1 MPRIRLAAVIV
12 LLAAGLIL
20 SGCGK
25 GRQHH
30 KVRSEPDSP
39 PVAERPS
46 AGTPARG
53 DRGGTMALSGDL
65 KWTPGGTEA
74 SALKPLFTPVAPP
87 EPSPQEKYDAAL
99 LDALNLMA
107 ERKYPKALAALE
119 AARAVQ
125 DTEQIRQQI
134 ERLKVVID
142 RQAAVDR
149 LAQDIQ
155 TVLEAGRPD
164 EAARLATGGL
174 QQYGDMD
181 AADRLI
187 QLRRQA
193 DALVMAQAT
202 DRTADRSRLRQE
214 AEAALAAK
222 NLPAAVLAYEQAL
235 QFGDDPA
242 LRRQRDECQD
252 ALNRYNECRRRA
264 ADLRRDPANLEDAL
278 VALQEAARAWDTPQV
293 RQEIDEY
300 TLALQKRRDRLSV
313 ADFEIRGDVGI
324 PAAGRVVAEELL
336 PGFKPRFDLVER
348 SQLAQV
354 LGELKLEATDLV
366 ANEPGRREAGRLAR
380 VRYLV
385 LGSVTAANGI
395 TVNARL
401 VDVPSGLIVQTAQIV
416 ARTLEEMRG
425 LLPQLANLLM
435 MTDAQ
440 KMAYEQERAQQ
451 VPVVPVVPVAPLPP
465 PPEVGQ
471 PAPPP
476 LVVYSPRPPD
486 FGGLRPQDFE
496 QIPPVVVAPAPAV
509 VLVEREDPV
518 KQRLVSVSVELGDN
532 LFRRGRYKE
541 AHAQFAL
548 ALSLAPHHTE
558 LSLRIERCRPHLPP
572 PPPPPPPP
580 AVVVVTPA
588 PPPVVIVPVAR
599 PRIAVMNFVVN
610 AAPGLVPP
618 AFGDWAT
625 EQIASYFN
633 PMYEIVDRGE
643 VCWYMGRLGIT
654 MRDVLANP
662 SARVCLGRALNVRFF
677 VFGAIQQTASFDVTT
692 HMVDV
697 ETGGKQG
704 GGKIHVQDH
713 QELKLRLGEL
723 VQQTAAAAPAEQ
735 QRLQQEAQDSER
747 VVTQARQLLQKG
759 QSAQAAAVARDGL
772 KRHPGHAGIQ
782 AILQQAEQ
790 QERQAKLEAK
800 RQEELKQQ
808 QAQAAALQRRQ
819 QELAREAEAARQR
832 AEKLAAARS
841 EAERRAQ
848 EQQKQRAYDELLG
861 KGQTAVQ
868 QGNYPQAIQLLQSAV
883 ALKPNGPATQALA
896 QAKAKADEAARVKAA
911 QEKAA
916 KEAAERRQREAELA
930 RARQQVEED
939 KKKRA
944 AEELARRKAQE
955 ARDQAAYNQYLG
967 EGRQLLA
974 QGKPD
979 AALARFQ
986 SARQIQAT
994 DEVKKLITQAQD
1006 QIIQAQKKAVAAR
1019 GAAEAEQRKKAEEQQ
1034 RVAEAEKRKKAEE
1047 QQRAAEVQ
1055 RLVKEGQTA
1064 LAAKQFDKASNAFG
1078 QAAKLMPGNAEAQAG
1093 LAQTEKARQE
1103 SLAQSRRQQEDQARL
1118 AKYRTALETGRA
1130 HLAAKRYDAA
1140 VASLTEA
1147 TKLNP
1152 GDPAAAA
1159 ALKEAEAGRAASQ
1172 AEAAR
1177 QQARKQTADAYQKW
1191 MADGRAAL
1199 AGQRYDAAI
1208 QAFREAQKLQPADPA
1223 AAAALKQAEQARDGA
1238 RTAADAAARQK
1249 QEEAQR
1255 AERVRQL
1262 LAAGRSA
1269 LSAQQFD
1276 AAAKAFADARQLA
1289 PADPNVTRALQDLDQ
1304 ARKTA
1309 AANAEA
1315 EKKKRLQE
1323 YQQAM
1328 TTGRQMLA
1336 ARRFDEAAKAFTEAG
1351 RLQPGDP
1358 QAAAMLREVDKAR
1371 AAGQA
1376 QAAQEAE
1383 ARRRQ
1388 QEEQARRNEFNK
1400 QMALGKAA
1408 MTARRYDDAVK
1419 AFTEALKNQP
1429 GNAEAT
1435 KALHDADQAAKAAKN
1450 PAPMPP
1456 RK

>member
-12 LLAAGLIL
+12 LLTAGLIL

-30 KVRSEPDSP
+30 RARQEPDNS
-39 PVAERPS
+39 PVAERPRS
-46 AGTPARG
+46 GTPARG
-53 DRGGTMALSGDL
+53 EIGGALTLTGAGNPVSA
-65 KWTPGGTEA
+65 GTDVA
-74 SALKPLFTPVAPP
+74 ALKPLFTPVAPP
-87 EPSPQEKYDAAL
+87 EASPQEKYDAAL

-107 ERKYPKALAALE
+107 ERQHAKALAALE
-119 AARAVQ
+119 AARAAQ

-155 TVLEAGRPD
+155 TVLDAGKPD

-174 QQYGDMD
+174 QQYGDTD

-187 QLRRQA
+187 QLKRQA
-193 DALVMAQAT
+193 DALLAAQVSDRTT
-202 DRTADRSRLRQE
+202 DRNRLRQE

-222 NLPAAVLAYEQAL
+222 NLPAAALAYDQAL
-235 QFGDDPA
+235 QYGEDPA

-252 ALNRYNECRRRA
+252 TLSRYNDCRRRA

-278 VALQEAARAWDTPQV
+278 AALQEAARAWDTPQV

-313 ADFEIRGDVGI
+313 ADFEIRGEVGI

-354 LGELKLEATDLV
+354 LGELKLEATDLA

-385 LGSVTAANGI
+385 LGSVTACNGI

-416 ARTLEEMRG
+416 ARTPEEMRG

-440 KMAYEQERAQQ
+440 KMAYEQQQAQQ
-451 VPVVPVVPVAPLPP
+451 VPLVPVVPEAPLPP

-496 QIPPVVVAPAPAV
+496 QIPPVVMVPAPAV

-518 KQRLVSVSVELGDN
+518 QQRLVSVSVELGDN

-541 AHAQFAL
+541 AHAQFEL
-548 ALSLAPHHTE
+548 ALSLSPHHTE

-588 PPPVVIVPVAR
+588 PVVIVPVAR

-610 AAPGLVPP
+610 ADPGRVPA
-618 AFGDWAT
+618 AFGDWAS

-677 VFGAIQQTASFDVTT
+677 VFGAIQQTASFDVST

-723 VQQTAAAAPAEQ
+723 VKQTAAAAPAEQ
-735 QRLQQEAQDSER
+735 QKLQQEAQDSER

-759 QSAQAAAVARDGL
+759 KAAEAAAVARDGL
-772 KRHPGHAGIQ
+772 KRHPGHPGIQ

-790 QERQAKLEAK
+790 QDQQAKLEAK
-800 RQEELKQQ
+800 RQQELKQQ

-819 QELAREAEAARQR
+819 QELAREAEAARQQ

-848 EQQKQRAYDELLG
+848 EQQKQRAYDELFA
-861 KGQTAVQ
+861 KGQSAVQ

-896 QAKAKADEAARVKAA
+896 QAKAKADEAARVKVA

-930 RARQQVEED
+930 RARQQVEEER
-939 KKKRA
+939 KKRA
-944 AEELARRKAQE
+944 ADELARRKAQE

-979 AALARFQ
+979 GALARFQ

-1006 QIIQAQKKAVAAR
+1006 QLVEAQKKAVAAR
-1019 GAAEAEQRKKAEEQQ
+1019 GAAEAEQRKRAEEQQ
-1034 RVAEAEKRKKAEE
+1034 RALEAEKRKKAEE
-1047 QQRAAEVQ
+1047 QQRTAEAQ
-1055 RLVKEGQTA
+1055 RLIKEGQTA
-1064 LAAKQFDKASNAFG
+1064 LAAKQFDTASKAFG

-1093 LAQTEKARQE
+1093 LAQTEKARQD
-1103 SLAQSRRQQEDQARL
+1103 SLAQSRRQQDDQARL

-1140 VASLTEA
+1140 VAALTEA

-1177 QQARKQTADAYQKW
+1177 QLAQKQNAEAYQKW
-1191 MADGRAAL
+1191 MADGRTAL

-1208 QAFREAQKLQPADPA
+1208 QAFREAQKLQPTDPA
-1223 AAAALKQAEQARDGA
+1223 ATAAIKQAELARDSA
-1238 RTAADAAARQK
+1238 RTATDAAARQK

-1255 AERVRQL
+1255 AERVQQL
-1262 LAAGRSA
+1262 LAAGRTA
-1269 LSAQQFD
+1269 LGAQQFD

-1289 PADPNVTRALQDLDQ
+1289 PTDPNVARALQDLDQ
-1304 ARKTA
+1304 ARRTA
-1309 AANAEA
+1309 TANAEA

-1336 ARRFDEAAKAFTEAG
+1336 ARRFDEAARAFTDAG

-1371 AAGQA
+1371 AAAQA

-1388 QEEQARRNEFNK
+1388 QEEQARRNEFNR

-1450 PAPMPP
+1450 AAPTPP

>member
-1 MPRIRLAAVIV
+1 LAVVIV
-12 LLAAGLIL
+12 LLTAGLIL

-30 KVRSEPDSP
+30 KARQEPENPS
-39 PVAERPS
+39 VAERPRS
-46 AGTPARG
+46 GTPARSEIAG
-53 DRGGTMALSGDL
+53 ALTLTGATNQ
-65 KWTPGGTEA
+65 TPGDTDVAG
-74 SALKPLFTPVAPP
+74 LKPLFAPVAPP
-87 EPSPQEKYDAAL
+87 EASPQEKYDAAL

-107 ERKYPKALAALE
+107 ERRHAKALTALE
-119 AARAVQ
+119 AARALQ
-125 DTEQIRQQI
+125 DTEQVRQQI

-155 TVLEAGRPD
+155 TVLDAGKPD

-174 QQYGDMD
+174 QQYGDTD

-187 QLRRQA
+187 QLKRQA
-193 DALVMAQAT
+193 DALLAAQVS
-202 DRTADRSRLRQE
+202 DRTADRNRLRQE

-222 NLPAAVLAYEQAL
+222 NLPAAALAYDQAL
-235 QFGDDPA
+235 QYGGDPA
-242 LRRQRDECQD
+242 LRRQRDDCQD
-252 ALNRYNECRRRA
+252 TLGRYNECRRRA

-278 VALQEAARAWDTPQV
+278 AALQEAARAWDTPQV

-313 ADFEIRGDVGI
+313 ADFEVRGEVGI
-324 PAAGRVVAEELL
+324 PVAGRVVAEELL

-354 LGELKLEATDLV
+354 LGELKLEATDLA

-385 LGSVTAANGI
+385 LGSVTAYNGI

-401 VDVPSGLIVQTAQIV
+401 VDVPSGLIVQTAQVV
-416 ARTLEEMRG
+416 ARTPEEMRG

-440 KMAYEQERAQQ
+440 KMAYEQQQAQQ
-451 VPVVPVVPVAPLPP
+451 VPLVPVVPEAPLPP

-486 FGGLRPQDFE
+486 LGGLRPQDFE
-496 QIPPVVVAPAPAV
+496 QIPPVVMVPAPAV

-541 AHAQFAL
+541 AHAQFEL

-588 PPPVVIVPVAR
+588 PPPVVIIPVAR

-610 AAPGLVPP
+610 ADPGRVPA
-618 AFGDWAT
+618 AFGDWAS

-677 VFGAIQQTASFDVTT
+677 VFGAIQQTASFDVST

-723 VQQTAAAAPAEQ
+723 VKQTAAAAPAEQ
-735 QRLQQEAQDSER
+735 QKLQQEAQDSER

-759 QSAQAAAVARDGL
+759 QAAEAAAVARDGL
-772 KRHPGHAGIQ
+772 NRHPGHPGIQ

-790 QERQAKLEAK
+790 QEQQAKLEAK
-800 RQEELKQQ
+800 RQQELKQQ

-819 QELAREAEAARQR
+819 QELAREAEAARQQ
-832 AEKLAAARS
+832 AQKLAAARS
-841 EAERRAQ
+841 EAERRTQ
-848 EQQKQRAYDELLG
+848 EQQKQRAYDELFA

-883 ALKPNGPATQALA
+883 ALKPTGPATQALA
-896 QAKAKADEAARVKAA
+896 QAKAKADEAARAKVA

-944 AEELARRKAQE
+944 AEDLARRKAQE

-979 AALARFQ
+979 GALARFQ

-1006 QIIQAQKKAVAAR
+1006 QLVEAQKKAVAAR
-1019 GAAEAEQRKKAEEQQ
+1019 GAAETEQRKKAEEQQ
-1034 RVAEAEKRKKAEE
+1034 RALDEEKRKKAEE
-1047 QQRAAEVQ
+1047 QQRALEVQ
-1055 RLVKEGQTA
+1055 RLIKEGQTA
-1064 LAAKQFDKASNAFG
+1064 LAAKQFDNASKAFS
-1078 QAAKLMPGNAEAQAG
+1078 QAAKLMPGNAEAQVG
-1093 LAQTEKARQE
+1093 LAQTEKARQD
-1103 SLAQSRRQQEDQARL
+1103 SLAQSRRQQDDQARL
-1118 AKYRTALETGRA
+1118 AKYRTALEMGRA

-1140 VASLTEA
+1140 VAALTEA

-1159 ALKEAEAGRAASQ
+1159 ALKEAEAGRAGSQ
-1172 AEAAR
+1172 AESAR
-1177 QQARKQTADAYQKW
+1177 QVTQKQNAEAYQKW

-1208 QAFREAQKLQPADPA
+1208 QAFREAQKLQPTDPA
-1223 AAAALKQAEQARDGA
+1223 AAAALKQAELARDSA

-1249 QEEAQR
+1249 LEEAQR

-1269 LSAQQFD
+1269 LSAQQFE
-1276 AAAKAFADARQLA
+1276 AAGKAFADARQLA
-1289 PADPNVTRALQDLDQ
+1289 PADPNVARALQDLDQ
-1304 ARKTA
+1304 ARRTA
-1309 AANAEA
+1309 AANVEA

-1328 TTGRQMLA
+1328 TTGRQMLT
-1336 ARRFDEAAKAFTEAG
+1336 ARRFDEAARAFTDAG

-1371 AAGQA
+1371 AAAAQT

-1388 QEEQARRNEFNK
+1388 QEEQARRNEFNR

-1408 MTARRYDDAVK
+1408 MTAKRYDDAVK
-1419 AFTEALKNQP
+1419 AFTEALKYQP